1 MGPIA
6 EAKRRLRVDFTAA
19 GALRR
24 ILISARA
31 AAGARISS
39 PAAERKQ
46 AAERLNPKFNENQL

>member
-19 GALRR
+19 GALKR

-46 AAERLNPKFNENQL
+46 AAERLNP